1 VHPIKTTNQLTK
13 NSPIS
18 YNSAQP
24 ITKKEKIIIVI
35 IIIIIIIIKTKRKS
49 LRHLQ
54 SILTDYF
61 KLEKIYIYLHIY
73 IYIYI
78 YIL

>member
-24 ITKKEKIIIVI
+24 ITKKEKIII

>member
-24 ITKKEKIIIVI
+24 ITKKEKIII

-61 KLEKIYIYLHIY
+61 KLEKKNIYIFR
-73 IYIYI
+73 YI